1 MTEAQAGGIEPTI
14 IPRDQHAIS
23 RSQISERALTVLYRL
38 KNAGYGAYLVGGGVR
53 DLSLGREPK
62 DFDVATDAT
71 PDEVK
76 ALFRNC
82 RLIGRRFRLAH
93 VHWGPEIIEVATFRA
108 LSPPPADDD
117 GGDRVVEDGMIL
129 RDNIYGT
136 IEEDALRRDFT
147 INALYYNIADFSVVD
162 YAGGMADLQA
172 GRLRLIGDPAVRY
185 REDPVR
191 MLRAVRF
198 AAKLGFTIDAGTAEP
213 IPRMA
218 DLLDDIPP
226 ARLFDEVLKL
236 FMAGQ
241 GVETFEALRQ
251 HGLFRYLFPASDTA
265 LDDDEHGQLITFIA
279 RALESTD
286 RRVNEER
293 PVTPAF
299 LFAALL
305 WPAILAQLPGG
316 RLQPGVDRELFEQ
329 SVTEALERQ
338 LRQVAIPKR
347 FAMPMREIWALQPRF
362 DTRSEKKAK
371 RLFSHPRFRAAYD
384 FLLLRGEAGLV
395 DRELAD
401 WWQQYTT
408 SSADAPPP
416 TPPRR
421 RRRGGRRRRGNGAG
435 GDAPPADVDGG

>member
-1 MTEAQAGGIEPTI
+1 VSDLQHLSNAPTI
-14 IPRDQHAIS
+14 VPRDEHVIS

-71 PDEVK
+71 PEQVK

-108 LSPPPADDD
+108 LHPPEPEVAEES
-117 GGDRVVEDGMIL
+117 GERVVEDGMIV
-129 RDNIYGT
+129 RDNVYGN

-147 INALYYNIADFSVVD
+147 INALYYNIADFTVVD
-162 YAGGMADLQA
+162 YAGGMADLKA
-172 GRLRLIGDPAVRY
+172 GRLQLIGDPAVRY

-198 AAKLGFTIDAGTAEP
+198 AAKLGFVIDQATADP

-236 FMAGQ
+236 LMAGQ
-241 GVETFEALRQ
+241 GVETFESLRQ
-251 HGLFRYLFPASDTA
+251 HGLFRYLFPATDTA
-265 LDDDEHGQLITFIA
+265 LDDDGHGELITFLA

-286 RRVNEER
+286 KRVNEGR

-299 LFAALL
+299 LFAALI
-305 WPAILAQLPGG
+305 WPAILAQLPGAQL
-316 RLQPGVDRELFEQ
+316 RSEINRELFEQ
-329 SVTEALERQ
+329 AVTEALERQ

-347 FAMPMREIWALQPRF
+347 FALPMREIWALQPRF
-362 DTRSEKKAK
+362 DTRSAAKAR
-371 RLFSHPRFRAAYD
+371 RLFGHPRFRAAYD
-384 FLLLRGEAGLV
+384 FLLLRGEAGIV
-395 DRELAD
+395 DRELAA
-401 WWQQYTT
+401 WWKHFTTT
-408 SSADAPPP
+408 SEDAPPP
-416 TPPRR
+416 TPTR
-421 RRRGGRRRRGNGAG
+421 RRRGGRRRQGAPG
-435 GDAPPADVDGG
+435 PADSNNH